1 MRRVVVLPQP
11 DGPTKT
17 MNSLSRICE
26 VDVLHHVRG
35 VEVLVQLGQ
44 RDLGH
49 DCPYPLT
56 EPVRPET

>member
-1 MRRVVVLPQP
+1 MRKVVVLPQP

-26 VDVLHHVRG
+26 VDVLHDVGG
-35 VEVLVQLGQ
+35 VELLVELAEA
-44 RDLGH
+44 DLGH
-49 DCPYPLT
+49 DLYPLT